1 MHHSS
6 IRCPEVRATTTCCHC
21 WAKMR
26 TPLSYDIFLGRGLS
40 RDLLDGMYMLCEVLW
55 CGCAACALFSCMV
68 KPAEVKVTQHT
79 RLLACGVLHHDV
91 DTSVN
96 RLCLCIN
103 NAIIV
108 CFP

>member
-1 MHHSS
+1 M
-6 IRCPEVRATTTCCHC
+6 
-21 WAKMR
+21 
-26 TPLSYDIFLGRGLS
+26 L
-40 RDLLDGMYMLCEVLW
+40 RDV
-55 CGCAACALFSCMV
+55 AVHIV

-79 RLLACGVLHHDV
+79 PLLMCGVLHHDV

-96 RLCLCIN
+96 WLCLCIN